1 MKIQNLERRSSALV
15 EPLAMDACLRA
26 SGDHARL
33 RGDARGRDGG
43 IREKLATDMIIKSP
57 LSGSE
62 ALLRKVQEALGPDR
76 LPLLIAIDGADGIG
90 KSSLAS
96 WLAWQLGAP
105 AIYLDLYV
113 IRGSNPLRWR
123 SDELQK
129 IIHTRLVGHAGPLVA
144 EGVLILDALSAIG
157 RKPDFLVYVEGEG
170 GHVLSSRIREYRMR
184 HKPEQQAQFRLNGFA
199 D

>member
-1 MKIQNLERRSSALV
+1 MSAS
-15 EPLAMDACLRA
+15 DASRD
-26 SGDHARL
+26 G
-33 RGDARGRDGG
+33 DGG
-43 IREKLATDMIIKSP
+43 IHEELATDMIIKSP
-57 LSGSE
+57 LPGSE
-62 ALLRKVQEALGPDR
+62 ALLRKVKEALGPDR

-123 SDELQK
+123 SDELQS
-129 IIHTRLVGHAGPLVA
+129 IIHTRLVEHASPLVA
-144 EGVLILDALSAIG
+144 EGVLTLNALGAIG
-157 RKPDFLVYVEGEG
+157 RKPDFLVYVDGEG
-170 GHVLSSRIREYRMR
+170 GHGLSSRIAEYRMR

-199 D
+199 E

>member
-1 MKIQNLERRSSALV
+1 MSAS
-15 EPLAMDACLRA
+15 DA
-26 SGDHARL
+26 S
-33 RGDARGRDGG
+33 RDGDG
-43 IREKLATDMIIKSP
+43 SIHEELATDMIIKSP
-57 LSGSE
+57 LPRSE
-62 ALLRKVQEALGPDR
+62 ALLKKVKEALGPDR

-123 SDELQK
+123 SDELQS
-129 IIHTRLVGHAGPLVA
+129 IIHTRLVEHASPLIA
-144 EGVLILDALSAIG
+144 EGVLILDAY
-157 RKPDFLVYVEGEG
+157 FLVYVDGEG
-170 GHVLSSRIREYRMR
+170 GHGLSSRIAEYRMR

-199 D
+199 E